1 MKKLSIFL
9 LLFCIFKAEIAFSQC
24 SDAGI
29 CSIAKNTS
37 ESRPLFLGLTYDY
50 GYSGKQDNIFINDLK
65 LAINYQVTS
74 RLGLSAALPFTK
86 KIFNNAD
93 YSGSVQGIGDLTISS
108 FTTLLSESTKKKYH
122 YEGCFLMAPSEENN
136 PETLWRTKGKLLQLD
151 VAIKLA
157 TGSINKNQLSLRYQT
172 GLGSNDLLLGISYV
186 PAPDTES
193 FSYYAEPE
201 YWKFG
206 FGFQIPFGITPNTM
220 DSIRRGPDLVG
231 SITYFNAM
239 PNLDYQIELLA
250 IKRLTKTRKY
260 FQGPF
265 ILTSEGSPDPI
276 DILYGSYDIPKSDFF
291 QINLRLSAKY
301 YFAKDAGFL
310 VGAAIP
316 FLKRGENSDGLER
329 SYTIFCGISYLFGG
343 YR

>member
-1 MKKLSIFL
+1 MKVRYVFFL
-9 LLFCIFKAEIAFSQC
+9 LFLVSNARPALSQC

-86 KIFNNAD
+86 KIFSNAY
-93 YSGSVQGIGDLTISS
+93 YSGSIQGIGDL
-108 FTTLLSESTKKKYH
+108 LLHTS
-122 YEGCFLMAPSEENN
+122 YELYSKDPIAVGDILYNPSEGHINN
-136 PETLWRTKGKLLQLD
+136 GNSFYRFPKTSLFAELGVKLS
-151 VAIKLA
+151 
-157 TGSINKNQLSLRYQT
+157 TGSVNKNQLALRYQT
-172 GLGSNDLLLGISYV
+172 GMGSNDLLFVISYI
-186 PAPDTES
+186 PGPKTTLGES
-193 FSYYAEPE
+193 DPE
-201 YWKFG
+201 FWKFG
-206 FGFQIPFGITPNTM
+206 FGFQVPFGIASNSI
-220 DSIRRGPDLVG
+220 DSIRRGPDLIG
-231 SITYFNAM
+231 RISYFNAM

-276 DILYGSYDIPKSDFF
+276 DTLYGSYDIPKSDFF

-301 YFAKDAGFL
+301 YFATDAALL

-316 FLKRGENSDGLER
+316 FLKRSENSDGLER